1 MPEPIPVVL
10 APHSAD
16 WASGAHREADRLAA
30 ALGENLIEIHHIGS
44 TSIPGIRAK
53 PILDL
58 MPIVRDLAELDA
70 AEARLAEIGYEWWG
84 EFGISGRRYCTFTD
98 CATGERRVQLHCYQ
112 SENPEIEKHLAFRD
126 YLRAHPEIARAYEAE
141 KLRCQALHPNN
152 THTYSD
158 AKSPWIRAQ
167 LAAAL
172 AFYRSVR

>member
-16 WASGAHREADRLAA
+16 WAPSALREAARLAT
-30 ALGENLIEIHHIGS
+30 ALENNLVEVHHIGS

-58 MPIVRDLAELDA
+58 MPVVHRLAELDA
-70 AEARLAEIGYEWWG
+70 AEARLAALGYQWWG
-84 EFGISGRRYCTFTD
+84 EYGIAGRRYCTLSD
-98 CATGERRVQLHCYQ
+98 PATGERSVQLHCYQ

-172 AFYRSVR
+172 VFYRSVR